1 MTDVEKTRIGV
12 FALLAGWI
20 ILGNLIGMALVLTIK
35 PKGRNRFGKIPAPC
49 NPLQSFKSCLSQYA
63 SFAGRASRSEF
74 WWFFLTMVI
83 IGRLIS
89 VFGYF
94 LFPIFNLI
102 IFLPV
107 LGVTMRRLHDINRS
121 GWWVLL
127 NLTLFPI
134 TLYVLL
140 AWPGSKDDE
149 SIAQVFE

>member
-1 MTDVEKTRIGV
+1 MTDVEKAGV
-12 FALLAGWI
+12 GFAALLAGWI

-35 PKGRNRFGKIPAPC
+35 PKGRNRYGKIPAPC
-49 NPLQSFKSCLSQYA
+49 NPVQSIQSCLSQYA

-74 WWFFLTMVI
+74 WWFFLATMI
-83 IGRLIS
+83 IVWVSGRLNHM
-89 VFGYF
+89 
-94 LFPIFNLI
+94 LTPIFNLI
-102 IFLPV
+102 VFLPV

-127 NLTLFPI
+127 NVTILPI

-140 AWPGSKDDE
+140 AWPGSKDDK